1 MLRISHGVCLP
12 IKGAPSSSHNDKRQ
26 AIGSQKVT
34 LCVPTSAKT
43 IMSDDAATSCAA
55 AAAAAAA
62 AATTSDTTP
71 ACMDTSSVAVQSDVP
86 VAVAVDANVLWP
98 TPSSS
103 QENPP
108 FTQQPVT
115 NNNNIENASVMT
127 VMMMDPETAV
137 RWDTPTTPVVV
148 AAAPKPSAVAYPIH
162 SNTAATST
170 QRSNSTGNEH
180 KVCMCSAIVAAVI
193 FVTIVLVLLVGG
205 KTYDDTTTPTTTVYY
220 YDSFEAFCFV
230 VKGFYALEHPWL
242 NCRCD
247 HANYWLHCRGTRPT
261 EDHVPDNTNDTTTT
275 ASTNLPDDVTPL
287 TVLRFQYDNM
297 YGMDRTGYTGTSC
310 ECKTQSCDPDT
321 TQCFEVGSYD
331 YSSYCRITNNVTW
344 GDSICNVFQ
353 VEQDWAGNEYSSFQ
367 EACQIC
373 GGLPETDESSSS
385 SSSKGYY
392 YFDTSACGSDFD
404 HNTNNN
410 NYCVPS
416 LIPNWDL
423 LFGSMKPASH
433 TPNQQLLNSMQS
445 SKAFCNHITNKYENT
460 VGGYTCSC
468 LLDEE
473 DGNDDITGY
482 DMGDVVNTVECRPVN
497 DTLNYVRWQRQYWPY
512 GVNSMDA
519 SYSDG
524 NGYSWGIA
532 PLTYPFLLLGES
544 CHCSEPTCT
553 LSSVMCT
560 ALSYNF
566 ERYGCSV
573 YDKLNAPNT
582 METTTN
588 DDGDDDVRTCGSQKC
603 TVCELFPGDDDTGVV
618 RVDTSLCDGQPACR
632 PTDFFL

>member
-1 MLRISHGVCLP
+1 
-12 IKGAPSSSHNDKRQ
+12 
-26 AIGSQKVT
+26 
-34 LCVPTSAKT
+34 
-43 IMSDDAATSCAA
+43 MSDDTAA
-55 AAAAAAA
+55 ASCAAAAA
-62 AATTSDTTP
+62 AATTSDTIP
-71 ACMDTSSVAVQSDVP
+71 SCMDTSSFGVQADVP

-98 TPSSS
+98 ATSSS
-103 QENPP
+103 QDPP
-108 FTQQPVT
+108 FMQQSVT
-115 NNNNIENASVMT
+115 NNNIIENASVMT

-137 RWDTPTTPVVV
+137 RWDTPTSPAAAV
-148 AAAPKPSAVAYPIH
+148 AATSAPKPSAVAFPIN
-162 SNTAATST
+162 SNTAATSNR
-170 QRSNSTGNEH
+170 RSNSTDNH

-205 KTYDDTTTPTTTVYY
+205 KSSDYTTTPTTTVYY

-230 VKGFYALEHPWL
+230 VKGFYALEQPWL
-242 NCRCD
+242 DCRCD
-247 HANYWLHCRGTRPT
+247 HANYWIHCQGTRPT
-261 EDHVPDNTNDTTTT
+261 EDSGRNDTNVVDATTT
-275 ASTNLPDDVTPL
+275 FPATNLLDDDDDDDALPL

-321 TQCFEVGSYD
+321 TQCFEVSSYD

-344 GDSICNVFQ
+344 GDSICTVFQ
-353 VEQDWAGNEYSSFQ
+353 VEQDWAGNEYSSFH

-373 GGLPETDESSSS
+373 GGLPETDSNP
-385 SSSKGYY
+385 SKGYY
-392 YFDTSACGSDFD
+392 HFDTSACGSDSNHD
-404 HNTNNN
+404 SNNN
-410 NYCVPS
+410 NNNNDSYCVPS
-416 LIPNWDL
+416 LIPNRDL
-423 LFGSMKPASH
+423 LYGAMTPATH
-433 TPNQQLLNSMQS
+433 TPNQQLLNSMQT
-445 SKAFCNHITNKYENT
+445 SKAFCNHVTNKYENT
-460 VGGYTCSC
+460 IGGYTCTC
-468 LLDEE
+468 LDEE
-473 DGNDDITGY
+473 DSDDTPEY
-482 DMGDVVNTVECRPVN
+482 DSEDVVNTVQCRPVN

-524 NGYSWGIA
+524 DNYGYSWGIA

-553 LSSVMCT
+553 SSSVMCT

-582 METTTN
+582 TTT
-588 DDGDDDVRTCGSQKC
+588 DDDDDVGTCGSQKC

-618 RVDTSLCDGQPACR
+618 RVDTSSCDGQPACR